1 MVDTSDPKSVTVWL
15 VRALAYVAYAW
26 VIVTQLILLQGFL
39 LLLFGA
45 NPTSS
50 YVQWAYRSLERV
62 MEPFRGI
69 FTPVEL
75 NGDSV
80 LDTSVLFAMFIYGVL
95 ILVIRALLDWL
106 TYRLRRLERMHAAEE
121 AAAAIPAGS
130 AVPAAA
136 PPPAAAVAAP
146 PPADQSR
153 SSGDDVSASDA

>member
-1 MVDTSDPKSVTVWL
+1 MDTSDPRSVTVWL
-15 VRALAYVAYAW
+15 VRALAYVAYAYV
-26 VIVTQLILLQGFL
+26 VITQLILLQGFL

-50 YVQWAYRSLERV
+50 YVRWAYRSLERV

-121 AAAAIPAGS
+121 AAANMPAGS
-130 AVPAAA
+130 AVPAAMPPPTA
-136 PPPAAAVAAP
+136 PVATPPPAGTAP
-146 PPADQSR
+146 PAATAETPQT
-153 SSGDDVSASDA
+153 DA